1 MAPAEAAP
9 VTGAK
14 RGFAGSS
21 RPWLTDRQLDLLHE
35 ASLKILEDPGLRI
48 HSPEALEL
56 FRKAGASVS
65 EGNRVRI
72 PPALTGKALASA
84 PRELTIY
91 DRDGRPAMH
100 LGGGECWFGT
110 GSDCLHIYD
119 LGSGQRRP
127 AVLRDVVQAARL
139 ADALPNLDFL
149 MSMFLP
155 SDVPPEQYER
165 RQLEALLEQSTKPI
179 VFCGLSGDSTR
190 QAVAMAAVVA
200 GGEAELSRRPFL
212 LNYINT
218 PSALRHNEESV
229 CRLLYAARRNLPSI
243 YAPGNC
249 RGSTAP
255 MSVAGMMALGNAGQ
269 LGALVLSQLAREGSP
284 FILNQPSVGAL
295 DMRWMRDLFVSPD
308 KGPAGCELGR
318 RYGLPVFASG
328 GAGDAKLFDAQA
340 AAEAALSLFAAVA
353 SGASLVQNVGY
364 LDSALTGSLELMV
377 LGDELIGWLRR
388 YLREIEVSEESLGL
402 ERIREAGPD
411 GDYLAS
417 EDTVRSLAEEWQPAL
432 FDRSSYE
439 TWAEGGGSR
448 LESRANLRARQL
460 IEEHRA
466 SALPAPVRAELAR
479 LAEGPA

>member
-1 MAPAEAAP
+1 MTGSGRSLAA
-9 VTGAK
+9 
-14 RGFAGSS
+14 SS
-21 RPWLTDRQLDLLHE
+21 RAWLSEGQLDLLHE
-35 ASLKILEDPGLRI
+35 ASLKILEEPGLRF
-48 HSPEALEL
+48 HSPEALDL
-56 FRKAGASVS
+56 FRKAGARVS
-65 EGNRVRI
+65 DGNRVRI
-72 PPALTGKALASA
+72 PPALTEKALASA

-91 DRDGRPAMH
+91 DRDGRPAMS

-119 LGSGQRRP
+119 PLTGVRRP
-127 AVLRDVVQAARL
+127 AVLQDVAQAARL
-139 ADALPNLDFL
+139 VDALPNLDFL

-155 SDVPPEQYER
+155 SDAPPESYER
-165 RQLEALLEQSTKPI
+165 RQLQALLQESSKPI

-190 QAVAMAAVVA
+190 QAAEMAEVVA
-200 GGEAELSRRPFL
+200 GGEEELARRPFL
-212 LNYINT
+212 LNYVNT

-229 CRLLYAARRNLPSI
+229 SRLLYAARKNLPSI

-255 MSVAGMMALGNAGQ
+255 MSVAAMMALGNAGQ
-269 LGALVLSQLAREGSP
+269 LGALVLSQLAREGSA

-308 KGPAGCELGR
+308 KGPAGCELAR

-328 GAGDAKLFDAQA
+328 GAADAKLFDAQA

-388 YLREIEVSEESLGL
+388 YFRDIEVSPESLCL
-402 ERIREAGPD
+402 DLIREAGPD

-417 EDTVRSLAEEWQPAL
+417 EDTVRRLREEWQPAL

-439 TWAEGGGSR
+439 TWAGSGAAT
-448 LESRANLRARQL
+448 LEQRANRKARRL
-460 IEEHRA
+460 IAEHRA
-466 SALPAPVRAELAR
+466 PPLPERTRAALSR
-479 LAEGPA
+479 LADAPA